1 MYFIKLAILV
11 FGCPRDR
18 YITNFT
24 RKPLLQK
31 PVGELLLPRLQGG
44 NALLLLLLQGLLR
57 VACLLRLGLAG
68 LGAQAKD
75 KQEKEGSHNWSAL
88 R

>member
-31 PVGELLLPRLQGG
+31 PVGELLLTRLQG
-44 NALLLLLLQGLLR
+44 NDALLLLWVGVAYLR
-57 VACLLRLGLAG
+57 PALRAPTEEE
-68 LGAQAKD
+68 QK
-75 KQEKEGSHNWSAL
+75 KVSHNLSS
-88 R
+88 